1 MNAAAHTADTRAGA
15 EPPSALVYT
24 LFFLS
29 GVAALVYEASWSRLV
44 GLAVGHTAQAAA
56 LVLAAYFTGL
66 AIGQFLGG
74 RLATRVPP
82 LFGYGVA
89 EVVAAAWACLIPAL
103 LDWVGAPAGS
113 GEREWLRNSA
123 GGRAT
128 WSFLILLPATIPLG
142 ATLPLVVET
151 LAGGAGS
158 RHRGAVAY
166 GLNTAGGV
174 IGIVAA
180 TAVLLNVV
188 GVRASGFLAAVLSA
202 ASGLTAC
209 VVAVRRGGFSKSEK
223 PGVTEGEKVGA
234 SRPWAVLAGISG
246 FGILGLEVLYT
257 RMFSLIFHNSTY
269 TFGAVVA
276 VFLLALSIG
285 AALAVRLGRRYTPQQ
300 VATASFTLGGV
311 ALAVSVAAF
320 PRLTGLRYFSFGE
333 TFTAYLAGAFGLV
346 ALFVL
351 PPVTLLGMALPAAI
365 QVAPSGRALGRMT
378 AVNTLAG
385 AAGAIAAGFFLPPLL
400 GLWPAFVAFVALF
413 VVAGAIL
420 LIWGGSTKL
429 AAALVVTTSGST
441 VLFVAGPPDT
451 DRDAGVELVRRWESA
466 YGWIDVVRTGQGD
479 ALAVRQ
485 NLHYRHGSTAY
496 AVREYRQGRLP
507 LLLHPR
513 PTDVAFL
520 GLGTGLTA
528 AAAVADK
535 DVEKAV
541 VVELIPEVVE
551 AARLLTA
558 ANLGVVDH
566 PKVEVHTDDARHHLL
581 RTNRRFDI
589 IVSDLFVPWESRTGY
604 LYTVEFYET
613 VRRRLK
619 PGGLFCQWLA
629 LYQLGPEQF
638 ELIADS
644 FSSVFP
650 HATIWWGQFDAK
662 YPIVALIGC
671 VEPLAVGHARL
682 EDRMEVLNAMPGGP
696 DPDLRS
702 PSDLP
707 ALYLGDWPRNPTR
720 RRNTDEHPRLEF
732 AAPVSHR
739 GGRTLSGTALRQYFD
754 SVLTRLPSGGVHF
767 DAGAEASVRDDQRRR
782 TVQRLSLFGEVK
794 P

>member
-1 MNAAAHTADTRAGA
+1 M
-15 EPPSALVYT
+15 PSSTPRSHVVLIYS

-74 RLATRVPP
+74 RLAARVPP
-82 LFGYGVA
+82 LLGYGVA
-89 EVVAAAWACLIPAL
+89 ELVAAAWTCLIPAL
-103 LDWVGAPAGS
+103 LDWVGASAGP
-113 GEREWLRNSA
+113 GEREWFRNSA
-123 GGRAT
+123 GGRAA

-142 ATLPLVVET
+142 TTLPLVVEA
-151 LAGGAGS
+151 LAGGAGGP
-158 RHRGAVAY
+158 HRGAFAY

-174 IGIVAA
+174 VGIGAA
-180 TAVLLNVV
+180 SAVLLNVV
-188 GVRASGFLAAVLSA
+188 GVRAGGFLAAALSA
-202 ASGLTAC
+202 VCGLTAC
-209 VVAVRRGGFSKSEK
+209 VVAVRRGGFPK
-223 PGVTEGEKVGA
+223 PDKPVVTCVEKVGA
-234 SRPWAVLAGISG
+234 SRAWAVLAAISG

-276 VFLLALSIG
+276 VFLLALGIG

-300 VATASFTLGGV
+300 IATASSALGGV

-365 QVAPSGRALGRMT
+365 QAAPGGRAVGRV
-378 AVNTLAG
+378 AAANTLAG
-385 AAGAIAAGFFLPPLL
+385 AAGAIAAGFLLPPLL
-400 GLWPAFVAFVALF
+400 GLWSAFGAFVALF
-413 VVAGAIL
+413 VVVGAIL
-420 LIWGGSTKL
+420 LIRGGGTKL
-429 AAALVVTTSGST
+429 AAALVVTTSVPT
-441 VLFVAGPPDT
+441 ILIVAGPLAS

-466 YGWIDVVRTGQGD
+466 YGWIDVVRTGQRD
-479 ALAVRQ
+479 AIAVRQ

-496 AVREYRQGRLP
+496 AIREYRQGRLP

-513 PTDVAFL
+513 PTEVAFL

-528 AAAVADK
+528 APAVADN

-551 AARLLTA
+551 AARLLAA

-581 RTNRRFDI
+581 RTHRRFDVV
-589 IVSDLFVPWESRTGY
+589 VSDLFVPWEGRTGY

-629 LYQLGPEQF
+629 LYQLGPDEF

-644 FSSVFP
+644 FASVFP
-650 HATIWWGQFDAK
+650 HTTIWWGQFDAQ
-662 YPIVALIGC
+662 YPIVALVGSE
-671 VEPLAVGHARL
+671 EPLAVGHARL
-682 EDRMEVLNAMPGGP
+682 EERMEALNAMPGSP
-696 DPDLRS
+696 DPDLRT

-707 ALYLGDWPRNPTR
+707 ALHLGDWPRNPTWR
-720 RRNTDEHPRLEF
+720 LNTDEHPRLEF
-732 AAPVSHR
+732 AAPVSQR
-739 GGRTLSGTALRQYFD
+739 GGRTLSGTVLRRYFD
-754 SVLTRLPSGGVHF
+754 SVLTRLPSGGVRF
-767 DAGAEASVRDDQRRR
+767 GAEADASVRDDRCRRA
-782 TVQRLSLFGEVK
+782 VQRLSLFGEVT